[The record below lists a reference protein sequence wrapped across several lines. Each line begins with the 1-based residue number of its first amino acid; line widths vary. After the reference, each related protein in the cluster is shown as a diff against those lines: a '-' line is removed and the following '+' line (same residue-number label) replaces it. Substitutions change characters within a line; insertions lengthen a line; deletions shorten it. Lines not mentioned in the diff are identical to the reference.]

1 MSSGRTGRPDPPL
14 CYKPYRFNHRETAMT
29 LLMISNRTKEKNS
42 LGTTAGPTLYFEHAG
57 GPVDKLSN
65 WKPFAD
71 QQAFKDRL
79 IDIAS
84 QFPDVP
90 EDHNEDQKHISF
102 FVHGFNTSWEDSAK
116 RYANIQ
122 ANIFD
127 KTDL

>member
-1 MSSGRTGRPDPPL
+1 
-14 CYKPYRFNHRETAMT
+14 MT

-57 GPVDKLSN
+57 GPVDKLAN

-71 QQAFKDRL
+71 QQTFKDRL

-90 EDHNEDQKHISF
+90 EDHNEDQKHISI
-102 FVHGFNTSWEDSAK
+102 FVHGFNTSWEDAAK
-116 RYANIQ
+116 RYAQIQ
-122 ANIFD
+122 ANLFD
-127 KTDL
+127 KTDLGQSILYSWPSNGSPLGYLPDR